1 MSVRNVTNAQ
11 PDNHFL
17 CTRSIS
23 FESSDEHSSYQY
35 SMDSKVSSMES
46 LAESVGQSSLSSSP
60 LSDHSETPFSSG
72 EDGFRTPPQSPRKPA
87 AKITPEKMKQFCLKA
102 SQRPPQPA
110 LFRDEEGVEEQ
121 NPLLTNWATSEWIRA
136 HQPDIR
142 RVLNEVIAKTR
153 YISHHF
159 FIKQLGQSIGQA
171 NLHLACLYGSTYSP
185 GKNCIVLVEEGK
197 SNLWVA
203 ELAKEHFGFNAERY
217 MDLGLNGAEQF
228 VTMLRGLSTDMG
240 IVKEKFHNRTIV
252 LFDDASYSGK
262 QISSHLLQL
271 RTAISKYDLTIR
283 EIVVIVPFAT
293 PYAQRQIREA
303 SVARIGKVCRA
314 YISLTEDLP
323 MLSGLSSASYDV
335 IVRLWYKGVRADASK
350 IGLAY
355 FQHKIPNDQS
365 FPAPLAKGS
374 VYHFGV
380 GGQSQ
385 SQKGSY
391 PLLEDVIPDYK
402 GTRAERFSS
411 RV

>member
-1 MSVRNVTNAQ
+1 MSVRNVTNAE
-11 PDNHFL
+11 PDNHAF
-17 CTRSIS
+17 SAPFIS
-23 FESSDEHSSYQY
+23 FESSDKCKTYQY
-35 SMDSKVSSMES
+35 SMHSPVSSMEF

-60 LSDHSETPFSSG
+60 LSDRSETSFSSG

-87 AKITPEKMKQFCLKA
+87 VKITPEKMKQFCLKV

-110 LFRDEEGVEEQ
+110 LFPDEEGVEEQ
-121 NPLLTNWATSEWIRA
+121 NPLLTNWATSDWLNA
-136 HQPDIR
+136 HESTTKEA
-142 RVLNEVIAKTR
+142 LNEVITKTR

-159 FIKQLGQSIGQA
+159 FIKQLGQSIAQA
-171 NLHLACLYGSTYSP
+171 NSHLANLYGSTYFP
-185 GKNCIVLVEEGK
+185 GKNCIVLVEEEK

-228 VTMLRGLSTDMG
+228 VKMLRGVSAGMD

-271 RTAISKYDLTIR
+271 RTVINKYNLAIR

-293 PYAQRQIREA
+293 PYAQMQIREA
-303 SVARIGKVCRA
+303 SVARIGKVCKA
-314 YISLTEDLP
+314 YISLMEDLP
-323 MLSGLSSASYDV
+323 MLSELTPASYDV
-335 IVRLWYKGVRADASK
+335 IVRLWYKGVRADADK
-350 IGLAY
+350 IGLAC
-355 FQHKIPNDQS
+355 FQHKVPNGQS

-391 PLLEDVIPDYK
+391 RLLEDVIPDYK

-411 RV
+411 